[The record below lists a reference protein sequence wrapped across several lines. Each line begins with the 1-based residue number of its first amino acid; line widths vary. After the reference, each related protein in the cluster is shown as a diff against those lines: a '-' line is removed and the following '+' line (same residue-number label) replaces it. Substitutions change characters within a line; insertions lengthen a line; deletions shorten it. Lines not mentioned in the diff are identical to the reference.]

1 MMFLRRRL
9 WALVRDQA
17 EVIKMQRLQM
27 ERMQLEYARNVR
39 DLIEGFFV
47 VQQSGEDVRDE
58 LLEGLR
64 DLQDEVARLEEHSEI

>member
-1 MMFLRRRL
+1 MFLRRRL

-17 EVIKMQRLQM
+17 EVIKMQRAQM

-39 DLIEGFFV
+39 DLIEAFFV
-47 VQQSGEDVRDE
+47 AQQSGEDVRDQ

-64 DLQDEVARLEEHSEI
+64 DLQDEVARLEEHSA